1 MSSEDYLSILASHNN
16 RGKLKFDRSF
26 DCTQSWFFQ
35 VLEFKTLFDFS
46 GYTVGF
52 NVPFTIG
59 DSKMDGPF
67 SRVGKKPAYAQITN
81 LLCGTLQSS

>member
-35 VLEFKTLFDFS
+35 VLDLESLLTSIAIL
-46 GYTVGF
+46 GL
-52 NVPFTIG
+52 IG
-59 DSKMDGPF
+59 
-67 SRVGKKPAYAQITN
+67 
-81 LLCGTLQSS
+81 L